1 MLRTHSLEFFNGKG
15 PHRARLNS
23 FSQHSS
29 SRTTG
34 CCCCCQAGLEHQ
46 GWIANHDISEPSFE
60 RILKSSFIKFNL
72 SAMILQNL
80 STEWDRPTP
89 YTPENWALIP
99 GEANPSR
106 TRYLLDIY
114 ISFCC
119 LFFCWHLTDI
129 FFRRTQTGSL
139 KWHRHKS
146 RKITQILFRLRTGHN
161 RLKAQMARLMP
172 QENPNCLECEEP
184 ETTEHALLHCT
195 ALEMERFELT
205 QYFREKNLNLNL
217 PNVLGLNFELDHR
230 TQFEIQHHLVRYIK
244 NSRLINRI

>member
-1 MLRTHSLEFFNGKG
+1 MEELKKG
-15 PHRARLNS
+15 H
-23 FSQHSS
+23 
-29 SRTTG
+29 
-34 CCCCCQAGLEHQ
+34 E
-46 GWIANHDISEPSFE
+46 
-60 RILKSSFIKFNL
+60 K
-72 SAMILQNL
+72 
-80 STEWDRPTP
+80 
-89 YTPENWALIP
+89 ENI
-99 GEANPSR
+99 
-106 TRYLLDIY
+106 
-114 ISFCC
+114 
-119 LFFCWHLTDI
+119 H
-129 FFRRTQTGSL
+129 RRTQTGSL